1 MKNTIKNIR
10 DAKGFVAI
18 ETIIVLSGVMF
29 FILLFVSILT
39 YNYPRIMLEKE
50 VQILAQTAKI
60 QGGLTDKVSQP
71 SNSDIELFKDRME
84 KMGYARDE
92 VQVTAKTI
100 PGNVNAIGVTPM
112 NQSGDN
118 YIKRD
123 SKELIEI
130 VVVAPSD
137 KNVFTAP
144 LKYFGLKAFNG
155 DYVIREVVGSERW

>member
-1 MKNTIKNIR
+1 MKGLINKNK
-10 DAKGFVAI
+10 KGFVAV

-50 VQILAQTAKI
+50 VQVLAQTAKI
-60 QGGLTDKVSQP
+60 QGGLTDNISQP
-71 SNSDIELFKDRME
+71 SNSDIELFKTRLE
-84 KMGYARDE
+84 QMGFDKNN
-92 VQVTAKTI
+92 VVITAKTI

-112 NQSGDN
+112 NVTGSN

-130 VVVAPSD
+130 VVIVPSD
-137 KNVFTAP
+137 KTVFSSP
-144 LKYFGLKAFNG
+144 LKYFGIGNALSK